1 MEFEDEDPK
10 QQIKHIS
17 LFHDEFF
24 VSSTMENGN
33 AQILYS
39 YLVGCNEAQR
49 EDRRMK
55 CYEYKEISKN
65 IETIEENKDPVKN
78 TTDNTTTDFCRVN
91 PTNSLTVIG
100 KSLHGFVLGPHQ
112 FTENSM

>member
-1 MEFEDEDPK
+1 MEFEDDDPK

-55 CYEYKEISKN
+55 CYDYKEISKN
-65 IETIEENKDPVKN
+65 IEMIEE
-78 TTDNTTTDFCRVN
+78 
-91 PTNSLTVIG
+91 G
-100 KSLHGFVLGPHQ
+100 K
-112 FTENSM
+112 

>member
-1 MEFEDEDPK
+1 MEDGEDKKKKKKHEDKESEVDYNVKLEFEDEDPK

-39 YLVGCNEAQR
+39 YLVGCNEA
-49 EDRRMK
+49 
-55 CYEYKEISKN
+55 
-65 IETIEENKDPVKN
+65 
-78 TTDNTTTDFCRVN
+78 
-91 PTNSLTVIG
+91 
-100 KSLHGFVLGPHQ
+100 
-112 FTENSM
+112 